1 MNNNRQQYNKDIIKL
16 LETYINKYPD
26 IRFQQMLYNLNI
38 IENNKDKFNEE
49 SKETFNKLNYY
60 ITIQY
65 HDISQNNDMFN
76 KTYKNIENCQ
86 LNNTINLINKKYT
99 DNLLNNTL
107 SKKCD
112 VQRSK
117 IIENLYS
124 WLEELYNR
132 YYSNKL
138 YFRNFLISDEF
149 INNFIITNIIKDDDT
164 YYDYHINIINK
175 LFKSYIHKTY
185 NKELEFNFAIINTN
199 NPYSY
204 HGSFKYEAEYKL
216 YLYITYP
223 KYNSKTVED
232 FLENTSIKD
241 IENIQKNIKTIN
253 SITNDIMKNE
263 LHELNLKYD
272 QEVICKKG

>member
-60 ITIQY
+60 IIKQY

-112 VQRSK
+112 VQRNK

-175 LFKSYIHKTY
+175 LFKNYIHKTY

-204 HGSFKYEAEYKL
+204 HGSFKYETEYKL

>member
-26 IRFQQMLYNLNI
+26 ISFQQMLYNLNI

-49 SKETFNKLNYY
+49 SKETFNKLNNY
-60 ITIQY
+60 IIKQY

-112 VQRSK
+112 VQRNK

-175 LFKSYIHKTY
+175 LFKNYIHKTY
-185 NKELEFNFAIINTN
+185 NKELEYNFAIINTN

-204 HGSFKYEAEYKL
+204 HGSFKYETEYKL